1 MQYLLKVNGLPVKWI
16 YMLHIFILSDSLSG
30 YCVRYSLTHFKCVY
44 FQAVSFKADNNRLR
58 LEMDEMK
65 HSVTDR
71 NNDNDE
77 ILIELEE
84 KIEDLKRKYE
94 RDITRLQSD
103 HQQEVSYTVNV

>member
-1 MQYLLKVNGLPVKWI
+1 
-16 YMLHIFILSDSLSG
+16 
-30 YCVRYSLTHFKCVY
+30 
-44 FQAVSFKADNNRLR
+44 
-58 LEMDEMK
+58 MK

-94 RDITRLQSD
+94 RDVTRLQSD
-103 HQQEVSYTVNV
+103 HQQEVSYMVNV